1 MFRPHSFIQQILM
14 NIIMCSSNMDEGS
27 TLLPALITSILQR
40 NSGHPTQQ
48 MTKYDL
54 ENNILTS
61 ILKKIKQDKKD

>member
-1 MFRPHSFIQQILM
+1 
-14 NIIMCSSNMDEGS
+14 MCSSNMDEGS